1 MCIYRLKPRNRAR
14 KAHKSAS
21 TEISNSETP
30 EDSHT
35 NGVYPGAIIASN
47 TGGEPG
53 IHEQLV
59 YGPTSTFAFLQTLH
73 NELDHR
79 RTHTSRNKCQSL
91 DAFTKRTIFFGLP
104 SRVDPLLLP
113 LQQRMED
120 ILPRSTAIR
129 FLQAFE
135 KYSSHGLPFI
145 NIDRTRVSLDNPYNV
160 RVNDTS
166 TSQDKALL
174 LMILAIG
181 ALSTSET
188 DTAET
193 LLIHAK
199 REVALFDD
207 VATLPIVQ
215 FCLLMSDY
223 QLNMGRPNAAYLQV
237 CSASTRALAMGL
249 HARAEGDIGR
259 EDLQTRLTT
268 LWATYFQQTWI
279 CFIVGRKGIFRRSD
293 ISCDYPDNEPM
304 LIDLCNL
311 TAIQEQATSC
321 PNGQKYCT
329 LSQMYENTR
338 KLHLQV
344 WGVCEDLWFGPSP
357 LRCQGSGA
365 DEMARLL
372 VCNVYCHFIHT
383 VYRPFLVAESALRAF
398 GQLERAN
405 AIWLRQ
411 ACRYATDAA
420 EDSIIITHQIF
431 KASDT
436 KGMRRYNSFFLE
448 TSCAILLYASMG
460 HPSKHPHHRDI
471 VGLAIECLELMVVD
485 DPVTNAI
492 LHIQKL
498 IDAIEGYIHGP
509 FNRGMEDP
517 SSHADVDQRQNSDQA
532 QGVSVSLPS
541 ENIMDSTTSPI
552 SGSADY
558 MFSGFLGL
566 LPLDPSF
573 VLMVED
579 GTGMAE

>member
-21 TEISNSETP
+21 TEIYNFETP

-35 NGVYPGAIIASN
+35 DGVYPDAIIASN

-73 NELDHR
+73 NELVYR
-79 RTHTSRNKCQSL
+79 RTHTSRTKGQSL

-113 LQQRMED
+113 LQQRMEE

-145 NIDRTRVSLDNPYNV
+145 NIDKTRVSLDNLYNV

-181 ALSTSET
+181 ALSASET

-207 VATLPIVQ
+207 VATLPMVQ

-237 CSASTRALAMGL
+237 CSACTRAISMGL
-249 HARAEGDIGR
+249 HGRAEDDVGG
-259 EDLQTRLTT
+259 EKLQARSTT
-268 LWATYFQQTWI
+268 LWAMYFQQTWI
-279 CFIVGRKGIFRRSD
+279 CFIVGRKGIIRRSD
-293 ISCDYPDNEPM
+293 ISCDYPENQTM
-304 LIDLCNL
+304 LVDLCNL
-311 TAIQEQATSC
+311 AAIQEQITSC
-321 PNGQKYCT
+321 PKGQKYCT
-329 LSQMYENTR
+329 LSQMYDNTR
-338 KLHLQV
+338 KLHLQA
-344 WGVCEDLWFGPSP
+344 WGVSEDPWFGPSP

-372 VCNVYCHFIHT
+372 LVYCHFIHT
-383 VYRPFLVAESALRAF
+383 IYRPFLIAEPALRAS
-398 GQLERAN
+398 GQMERAN

-420 EDSIIITHQIF
+420 EDSIVITHQIF

-436 KGMRRYNSFFLE
+436 KG
-448 TSCAILLYASMG
+448 
-460 HPSKHPHHRDI
+460 
-471 VGLAIECLELMVVD
+471 
-485 DPVTNAI
+485 
-492 LHIQKL
+492 KL
-498 IDAIEGYIHGP
+498 IDAVEGYLHEP
-509 FNRGMEDP
+509 FGGGIVDL
-517 SSHADVDQRQNSDQA
+517 SSHAAADQRQNSDQA
-532 QGVSVSLPS
+532 QGKSALLPS
-541 ENIMDSTTSPI
+541 ESILDFSPIPI

-558 MFSGFLGL
+558 MFSGFLNL

-579 GTGMAE
+579 GTGLAE

>member
-14 KAHKSAS
+14 KAHKFAS

-30 EDSHT
+30 EDPHAD
-35 NGVYPGAIIASN
+35 GVYPDAIIASN
-47 TGGEPG
+47 PGGEPG
-53 IHEQLV
+53 FHEQLV

-73 NELDHR
+73 NELVHR
-79 RTHTSRNKCQSL
+79 RAHTSRTKGQSL

-120 ILPRSTAIR
+120 ILPRSTAIG

-145 NIDRTRVSLDNPYNV
+145 NIDRTRVSLDNRYNV

-199 REVALFDD
+199 REVAQFDD
-207 VATLPIVQ
+207 VATLPMVQ

-237 CSASTRALAMGL
+237 CSACTRAMSMGL
-249 HARAEGDIGR
+249 HGRAEDDVGG
-259 EDLQTRLTT
+259 EKLQARSTT
-268 LWATYFQQTWI
+268 LWALYFQQTWI
-279 CFIVGRKGIFRRSD
+279 CFIVGRKGIIRGSD
-293 ISCDYPDNEPM
+293 ISCDYPENQPM
-304 LIDLCNL
+304 LVDLCTL
-311 TAIQEQATSC
+311 AAIQEQATSC

-338 KLHLQV
+338 KLHLQT

-372 VCNVYCHFIHT
+372 LVYCHFTHT
-383 VYRPFLVAESALRAF
+383 IYRPFLIAEPALRAS
-398 GQLERAN
+398 GQMERAN

-436 KGMRRYNSFFLE
+436 KGMRRYNAFFLE

-471 VGLAIECLELMVVD
+471 VGLAIECLELMVDD
-485 DPVTNAI
+485 DPVTNAM

-498 IDAIEGYIHGP
+498 IDAVEGYIHEP
-509 FNRGMEDP
+509 FGGGIVDP
-517 SSHADVDQRQNSDQA
+517 SSHAAADQRQNSDQA
-532 QGVSVSLPS
+532 QGKSALLPS
-541 ENIMDSTTSPI
+541 ESIPEFSPIPI

-558 MFSGFLGL
+558 IFSGFLDL

-573 VLMVED
+573 VFMVED
-579 GTGMAE
+579 GTDMAE

>member
-1 MCIYRLKPRNRAR
+1 MIPKACEPCRRRKIKCDGATVCSGCRNKPAMCIYRLKPRNRAR

-35 NGVYPGAIIASN
+35 DGVYPDAIIASN

-73 NELDHR
+73 NELVHR
-79 RTHTSRNKCQSL
+79 RAHTSRTKGQSL

-120 ILPRSTAIR
+120 ILPRSTAIG

-145 NIDRTRVSLDNPYNV
+145 IIDRTRVSLDNLYNV

-207 VATLPIVQ
+207 VAKLPMVQ

-237 CSASTRALAMGL
+237 CSACTRAMSMGL
-249 HARAEGDIGR
+249 HGRAEDDVGG
-259 EDLQTRLTT
+259 EKLQARSTT
-268 LWATYFQQTWI
+268 LWALYFQQTWI
-279 CFIVGRKGIFRRSD
+279 CFIVGRKGIIRGSD
-293 ISCDYPDNEPM
+293 ISCDYPENQPM
-304 LIDLCNL
+304 LVDLCNL
-311 TAIQEQATSC
+311 AAIQEQATSC
-321 PNGQKYCT
+321 PNGHKYCT
-329 LSQMYENTR
+329 LSQMYENSR
-338 KLHLQV
+338 RLHLQA

-372 VCNVYCHFIHT
+372 VCN
-383 VYRPFLVAESALRAF
+383 
-398 GQLERAN
+398 
-405 AIWLRQ
+405 
-411 ACRYATDAA
+411 
-420 EDSIIITHQIF
+420 
-431 KASDT
+431 
-436 KGMRRYNSFFLE
+436 GMRRYNAFFLE

-471 VGLAIECLELMVVD
+471 VGLAIECLELMVDD
-485 DPVTNAI
+485 DPVTNAM

-498 IDAIEGYIHGP
+498 IDAVEGYIHEP
-509 FNRGMEDP
+509 FGGGIVDP
-517 SSHADVDQRQNSDQA
+517 SSHAAADQRQNSDQA
-532 QGVSVSLPS
+532 QGKYALLPS
-541 ENIMDSTTSPI
+541 ESILDFSPIPI

-558 MFSGFLGL
+558 IFSGFLDL

-573 VLMVED
+573 VFMVED
-579 GTGMAE
+579 GTDMAE

>member
-14 KAHKSAS
+14 KGHKSAS
-21 TEISNSETP
+21 TEISNSEIP

-35 NGVYPGAIIASN
+35 DGVYSGAIIASN

-73 NELDHR
+73 NELIHR
-79 RTHTSRNKCQSL
+79 RTHTSRNKGQSL

-120 ILPRSTAIR
+120 ILPRSTAIT

-145 NIDRTRVSLDNPYNV
+145 NIDRTRVSLDNLYKV

-174 LMILAIG
+174 LMVLAIG

-237 CSASTRALAMGL
+237 CSASTRAMAMGL
-249 HARAEGDIGR
+249 HARAEDDVGR

-279 CFIVGRKGIFRRSD
+279 CFIVGRKGIIRRSD
-293 ISCDYPDNEPM
+293 ISCDYPDNQPM
-304 LIDLCNL
+304 LVDLCNL
-311 TAIQEQATSC
+311 AAIQEQATSC

-372 VCNVYCHFIHT
+372 VCNGVYLDH
-383 VYRPFLVAESALRAF
+383 
-398 GQLERAN
+398 
-405 AIWLRQ
+405 
-411 ACRYATDAA
+411 AT
-420 EDSIIITHQIF
+420 
-431 KASDT
+431 
-436 KGMRRYNSFFLE
+436 RREN
-448 TSCAILLYASMG
+448 
-460 HPSKHPHHRDI
+460 
-471 VGLAIECLELMVVD
+471 LELNDKFTATSFILFIDHSLLQSRHSELLVSWKEPMPFGFDKRVD
-485 DPVTNAI
+485 MLQTPLKTRLSSLI
-492 LHIQKL
+492 KYSKL
-498 IDAIEGYIHGP
+498 QIPKE
-509 FNRGMEDP
+509 
-517 SSHADVDQRQNSDQA
+517 
-532 QGVSVSLPS
+532 
-541 ENIMDSTTSPI
+541 
-552 SGSADY
+552 
-558 MFSGFLGL
+558 
-566 LPLDPSF
+566 
-573 VLMVED
+573 
-579 GTGMAE
+579 